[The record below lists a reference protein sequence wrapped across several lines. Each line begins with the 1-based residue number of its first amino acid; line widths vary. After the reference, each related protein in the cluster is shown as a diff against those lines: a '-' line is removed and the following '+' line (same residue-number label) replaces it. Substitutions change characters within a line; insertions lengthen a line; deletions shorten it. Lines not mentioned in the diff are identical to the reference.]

1 MDQGFFLL
9 FAAASVITALTVVLA
24 RNPVHSAL
32 ALMACFLQISAIFV
46 LLEAPLLAVIQI
58 FVYVGAIMVLFLF
71 VIMMID
77 VREALSQRFLP
88 GGNLPAVVLLVVL
101 GVEML
106 VLVFWSN
113 RFSITEPVA
122 VRTAGEIRQL
132 STTLFADYLLPFEA
146 ASVILL
152 AALVGAIVL
161 ARISCQ
167 RLVQAHRGADAVHLV
182 GRDRRPEARAVD
194 DDARVRFP
202 AGNLDGH

>member
-9 FAAASVITALTVVLA
+9 FATVSVITALTVVLA

-77 VREALSQRFLP
+77 VREAVLQRFLP
-88 GGNLPAVVLLVVL
+88 RGNLPALVLVVLL

-106 VLVFWSN
+106 VLVLRSN
-113 RFSITEPVA
+113 RFSVTAPVA
-122 VRTAGEIRQL
+122 MRGGDEIRQL
-132 STTLFADYLLPFEA
+132 STTLFADYLLPFET

-161 ARISCQ
+161 ARKES
-167 RLVQAHRGADAVHLV
+167 G
-182 GRDRRPEARAVD
+182 
-194 DDARVRFP
+194 
-202 AGNLDGH
+202 

>member
-9 FAAASVITALTVVLA
+9 FAAASVITALTMVLA
-24 RNPVHSAL
+24 PNPVHSAL

-77 VREALSQRFLP
+77 VREAVLQRFLP
-88 GGNLPAVVLLVVL
+88 GGNMPALVLLVLL

-106 VLVFWSN
+106 VLVFWSD
-113 RFSITEPVA
+113 RFSVAEPVA
-122 VRTAGEIRQL
+122 MRTAGEIRQL
-132 STTLFADYLLPFEA
+132 STTLFANYLLPFEV

-152 AALVGAIVL
+152 AALVGAIIL
-161 ARISCQ
+161 ARKEP
-167 RLVQAHRGADAVHLV
+167 G
-182 GRDRRPEARAVD
+182 
-194 DDARVRFP
+194 
-202 AGNLDGH
+202 

>member
-9 FAAASVITALTVVLA
+9 FATVSVITALTVVLA

-46 LLEAPLLAVIQI
+46 LLEAPFLAVIQI

-77 VREALSQRFLP
+77 VREAVLQRFLP
-88 GGNLPAVVLLVVL
+88 GGNLPALVLLVLL
-101 GVEML
+101 GVEMS
-106 VLVFWSN
+106 VLVFWSD
-113 RFSITEPVA
+113 RFSGSEPVPI
-122 VRTAGEIRQL
+122 GGGGDIRKL
-132 STTLFADYLLPFEA
+132 ATTLFADYLLPFEA

-161 ARISCQ
+161 ARKE
-167 RLVQAHRGADAVHLV
+167 R
-182 GRDRRPEARAVD
+182 E
-194 DDARVRFP
+194 
-202 AGNLDGH
+202 

>member
-9 FAAASVITALTVVLA
+9 FAAVSVITALTVVLA

-32 ALMACFLQISAIFV
+32 ALMACFLQVSAIFV

-77 VREALSQRFLP
+77 VREAVSQRFLP
-88 GGNLPAVVLLVVL
+88 GGNLPALVLLVLL

-106 VLVFWSN
+106 VLVLWSD
-113 RFSITEPVA
+113 RFSVTEPVA
-122 VRTAGEIRQL
+122 MGGGDEVRQL
-132 STTLFADYLLPFEA
+132 STALFADYLLPFET

-152 AALVGAIVL
+152 AALVGAIML
-161 ARISCQ
+161 ARKE
-167 RLVQAHRGADAVHLV
+167 HG
-182 GRDRRPEARAVD
+182 
-194 DDARVRFP
+194 
-202 AGNLDGH
+202 

>member
-1 MDQGFFLL
+1 VDQAFFLL

-77 VREALSQRFLP
+77 VREALSERFLP
-88 GGNLPAVVLLVVL
+88 GGNLPAMALLVVL

-106 VLVFWSN
+106 VVVLWSN
-113 RFSITEPVA
+113 RFSIAEPVA
-122 VRTAGEIRQL
+122 MRTAGEVRQL
-132 STTLFADYLLPFEA
+132 STTLFAEYLLPFEA

-161 ARISCQ
+161 ARK
-167 RLVQAHRGADAVHLV
+167 
-182 GRDRRPEARAVD
+182 E
-194 DDARVRFP
+194 P
-202 AGNLDGH
+202 A

>member
-9 FAAASVITALTVVLA
+9 FATVSVITALTVVLA

-32 ALMACFLQISAIFV
+32 ALMACFLSISAIFV
-46 LLEAPLLAVIQI
+46 LLEAPFLAVIQI

-77 VREALSQRFLP
+77 VREAVLQRFLP
-88 GGNLPAVVLLVVL
+88 GGNLPALVLVVLL

-106 VLVFWSN
+106 VLVLWSD
-113 RFSITEPVA
+113 RFSVIESVA
-122 VRTAGEIRQL
+122 IPGGDQIRQL
-132 STTLFADYLLPFEA
+132 STTLFADYLLPFEI

-161 ARISCQ
+161 ARKE
-167 RLVQAHRGADAVHLV
+167 
-182 GRDRRPEARAVD
+182 PE
-194 DDARVRFP
+194 
-202 AGNLDGH
+202 

>member
-1 MDQGFFLL
+1 MGQGFFLL
-9 FAAASVITALTVVLA
+9 FATLSVIAALTVVIA

-46 LLEAPLLAVIQI
+46 LLDASFPAVIQI

-77 VREALSQRFLP
+77 VREAALQRFLP
-88 GGNLPAVVLLVVL
+88 GGNLPALVLLVLL

-106 VLVFWSN
+106 VLVLWSS
-113 RFSITEPVA
+113 RFSLMEPA
-122 VRTAGEIRQL
+122 ASGGGDEIRQL

-152 AALVGAIVL
+152 AALVGAILL
-161 ARISCQ
+161 ARKEP
-167 RLVQAHRGADAVHLV
+167 R
-182 GRDRRPEARAVD
+182 
-194 DDARVRFP
+194 
-202 AGNLDGH
+202 

>member
-9 FAAASVITALTVVLA
+9 FAAASVVTALTVVLA

-46 LLEAPLLAVIQI
+46 LLEAPLLAVVQI

-161 ARISCQ
+161 ARREQ
-167 RLVQAHRGADAVHLV
+167 R
-182 GRDRRPEARAVD
+182 
-194 DDARVRFP
+194 
-202 AGNLDGH
+202 

>member
-9 FAAASVITALTVVLA
+9 FASASVIAAVTMVLA

-32 ALMACFLQISAIFV
+32 ALMACFLQVSAIFV

-77 VREALSQRFLP
+77 VREAVLQRFLP
-88 GGNLPAVVLLVVL
+88 GSNLPALALLVLL

-106 VLVFWSN
+106 VLVLWSD
-113 RFSITEPVA
+113 RFAVAEPVA
-122 VRTAGEIRQL
+122 HRTVGAVRSL
-132 STTLFADYLLPFEA
+132 SVALFADYLLPFEV

-152 AALVGAIVL
+152 AALVGAIAL
-161 ARISCQ
+161 ARKEPS
-167 RLVQAHRGADAVHLV
+167 
-182 GRDRRPEARAVD
+182 
-194 DDARVRFP
+194 
-202 AGNLDGH
+202 